1 MISGRRSS
9 LAAACIGRATPLATQ
24 AHAGRADGA
33 ADANAAC
40 GSGGGSLGRALTDA
54 QVVLDVPHGRHA
66 LGALLR
72 PSLGLT
78 TVRASGLQ
86 GTRQVPDPF
95 PSKRQEERMTDTTV
109 KKVSSAHSPVGE
121 QGQIYL
127 ASGKRVSM
135 RLWRDEEPTQ
145 NKPSHKHEYEV
156 VGYVIAGRAELEIE
170 GQTVRLEPGDSWVVP
185 AGAEHTYRIL
195 ETFTAVEATAPPAQV
210 HGREQ
215 S

>member
-1 MISGRRSS
+1 M
-9 LAAACIGRATPLATQ
+9 
-24 AHAGRADGA
+24 
-33 ADANAAC
+33 N
-40 GSGGGSLGRALTDA
+40 
-54 QVVLDVPHGRHA
+54 
-66 LGALLR
+66 
-72 PSLGLT
+72 
-78 TVRASGLQ
+78 
-86 GTRQVPDPF
+86 
-95 PSKRQEERMTDTTV
+95 DTTI
-109 KKVSSAHSPVGE
+109 KKVSSAHSPTGDQGE
-121 QGQIYL
+121 VYL

-145 NKPSHKHEYEV
+145 DKPTHRHEYEV
-156 VGYVIAGRAELEIE
+156 VGYVIAGRAELDIE

>member
-24 AHAGRADGA
+24 AHAGRADSA

-78 TVRASGLQ
+78 TVRAS
-86 GTRQVPDPF
+86 T
-95 PSKRQEERMTDTTV
+95 
-109 KKVSSAHSPVGE
+109 HSPVGE

-156 VGYVIAGRAELEIE
+156 VGYVIAGRA
-170 GQTVRLEPGDSWVVP
+170 
-185 AGAEHTYRIL
+185 
-195 ETFTAVEATAPPAQV
+195 
-210 HGREQ
+210 
-215 S
+215 